1 MGETVVQGRR
11 EPLRS
16 FQFWLPESE
25 HEQWMAFSRERER
38 SAAAELR
45 LTMRERMQRA
55 RGRS

>member
-25 HEQWMAFSRERER
+25 HEQWMAFSG
-38 SAAAELR
+38 SGGGAR
-45 LTMRERMQRA
+45 LLSC
-55 RGRS
+55 G